1 MRELSWRLE
10 VIGYVFVREWYGL
23 TRDLPLLPAEV
34 LIQEDDRTF
43 RRPTG
48 EELAAFEAK
57 YPGAIQWLRRKKTIE
72 EMGDDH
78 PDPSL

>member
-1 MRELSWRLE
+1 
-10 VIGYVFVREWYGL
+10 
-23 TRDLPLLPAEV
+23 V